1 MKSSPKPPNASPPQ
15 SYPPPSSEIPENG
28 LEARKVTVDQFMTE
42 LTDEERPILKPYL
55 NLEGD
60 DAPRVLVL
68 KYIYG
73 DVVYQLGYKVNELV
87 ESYGSNF
94 DSVRRVLLAHL
105 EKEEA
110 DSREHEAVRE
120 KLCGFFRPVE
130 TSKDDEPQSES
141 PLLSELNQF
150 VEELSEKQK
159 EILMACLNV
168 DEDSKDEIMAL
179 SEKYGEEFWTMSRE
193 LQMCAKNL
201 KCSEEQMKVIL
212 MVRLRGG
219 TIATDHLLPKV
230 VIKEGLDP
238 RTQKTVLTDRRKSG
252 GWLRRLL
259 KKLG

>member
-1 MKSSPKPPNASPPQ
+1 
-15 SYPPPSSEIPENG
+15 
-28 LEARKVTVDQFMTE
+28 
-42 LTDEERPILKPYL
+42 
-55 NLEGD
+55 
-60 DAPRVLVL
+60 
-68 KYIYG
+68 
-73 DVVYQLGYKVNELV
+73 
-87 ESYGSNF
+87 
-94 DSVRRVLLAHL
+94 
-105 EKEEA
+105 
-110 DSREHEAVRE
+110 
-120 KLCGFFRPVE
+120 
-130 TSKDDEPQSES
+130 
-141 PLLSELNQF
+141 
-150 VEELSEKQK
+150 
-159 EILMACLNV
+159 MACLNV